1 VRLEL
6 PFTPGAA
13 DLAARA
19 AVLADKLVDGLKP
32 LAGVAYNYRW
42 SWSPDGAA
50 LFHDI
55 SPYRWLASG
64 QNPVRFLEYLWPATQ
79 AKAERDDEI
88 LRRIDVL
95 ARLVAADVERPG
107 RVRPGV
113 DGPVVFFS
121 AEFGVHVS
129 LPIYA
134 GGLGVLAGDF
144 LKEASD
150 QALPMIAIGLFY
162 SRGYFRQRIDTSGR
176 QHEYWLTN
184 DSHGLP
190 MGRVAVPDGR
200 PLRLSVEL
208 FGSSMVFQ
216 VWRVDVGRVPLFLL
230 TSRGGIAGGLARP
243 LRRLSAKTR
252 PGRTSTC

>member
-32 LAGVAYNYRW
+32 LAGVAYNYSW

-150 QALPMIAIGLFY
+150 
-162 SRGYFRQRIDTSGR
+162 
-176 QHEYWLTN
+176 
-184 DSHGLP
+184 
-190 MGRVAVPDGR
+190 
-200 PLRLSVEL
+200 
-208 FGSSMVFQ
+208 
-216 VWRVDVGRVPLFLL
+216 
-230 TSRGGIAGGLARP
+230 
-243 LRRLSAKTR
+243 
-252 PGRTSTC
+252 